1 MEFDF
6 MKQGLGVQGA
16 IVRANSNVCQ
26 FPTPEE
32 ARALHAKG
40 KVIVARPVKA
50 GDLEAFM
57 PDDTPPEAA

>member
-1 MEFDF
+1 MEFDL

-16 IVRANSNVCQ
+16 IVKANSNVCQ
-26 FPTPEE
+26 FPTPDE

-50 GDLEAFM
+50 GDLQAFI
-57 PDDTPPEAA
+57 PDDNGPEAA